1 MSNISIIAA
10 IGENRELGKN
20 NSLIWYLPED
30 LKFFKSVTM
39 NHPVIMGYNTLL
51 SLPKKLP
58 GRPYIVLTSK
68 NLLDVDYKVVHSID
82 ELLKYIETLD
92 TEVMVI
98 GGASVY
104 KSMLEYASTLY
115 LTEIEASDK
124 DADTYFPEFSKD
136 EWNVETLSSHESPD
150 GIKYKHRKYTR

>member
-1 MSNISIIAA
+1 MSNITIIAA

-51 SLPKKLP
+51 SLPKTLP

-68 NLLDVDYKVVHSID
+68 DLTDVDKKIVHSID
-82 ELLKYIETLD
+82 ELLKYVNTLD

-98 GGASVY
+98 GGASIY
-104 KSMLEYASTLY
+104 KSLTDYANTMY
-115 LTEIEASDK
+115 LTEIDASDK
-124 DADTYFPEFSKD
+124 EADVYFPEFNKD
-136 EWNVETLSSHESPD
+136 EWNIETLSSHESPD